1 MIDQSISVVTTFH
14 KEGLDKYGQKMLD
27 SFAEM
32 WPKEITLYAYAE
44 DCTPV
49 VPASNIIVKDL
60 HASSPELVAFKNKW
74 KDVPKQTA
82 MYHKIQYVVYVEMQ
96 AKVSNGTL

>member
-1 MIDQSISVVTTFH
+1 MINQSISIVTTFH
-14 KEGLDKYGQKMLD
+14 KEGLEKYGQNMLD
-27 SFAEM
+27 TFAKT

-49 VPASNIIVKDL
+49 VTAPNIIVKDL

-74 KDVPKQTA
+74 KRSPYLVPYLYNKFR
-82 MYHKIQYVVYVEMQ
+82 Y
-96 AKVSNGTL
+96 